1 MATTIEQLEL
11 EVQSNT
17 ASAVSGLEALSET
30 LGKVKTATKGGMG
43 LTSVSK
49 RLESLNTAL
58 SALNTG
64 NFDKISKVA
73 ESLEKLKSVSG
84 VKISPS
90 IANQLSK
97 ISAAADTLNNTNFGG
112 IQTMKNA
119 LAPLNNVTASE
130 GLKNTISQLKSA
142 AKLPGILSGADWT
155 GMRGQI
161 EQMVNALAPLKTL
174 EVGTGLGTAVSQ
186 LRSVTKI
193 SDTLDK
199 VDWSKFTAQIQQL
212 SNALAPLATQLNT
225 IGNAFSQL
233 PSEIKQVVAATN
245 QLTSANSGAT
255 RSYTS
260 LWAKASVFGSVMKR
274 GASMIASWIQQS
286 NQYVEDINLFDASMG
301 KYAESAQNYAEKVGE
316 VLGIDPG
323 EFMRN
328 QGTFNTIIT
337 GFGVVSD
344 KAYMM
349 SQNLTQLSYDLASF
363 FNISFDSAMKK
374 VQSGIS
380 GELEPMRALGY
391 DLSVARL
398 QEEALALGIKKKVSA
413 MTQAEKSQLRYY
425 AMLTQVTTAQGDMAR
440 TLNAPANQIRVL
452 KAQLTQCARALGNIF
467 IPALNAVLPYV
478 IAVTKAVRK
487 LAEGIANLVG
497 FELPEVDYSGLSSI
511 TGVADDMDESM
522 EDATATAKKLKRTI
536 MGFDELNVLQKADD
550 SSKTSTGS
558 GLGSNDLGIDL
569 PSYDFLGDAVD
580 NRVDSII
587 AQIKSCLQEIT
598 AIVSG
603 FALAIGTILVV
614 TGANIPV
621 GLGLMAAGAVGLAAT
636 IAANWSGMSQRLASV
651 LTVVTGV
658 LGGFLLAV
666 GAFLAL
672 TGGNV
677 PLGIGLMAAGAVS
690 LGTAATINWKFLN
703 GNLTNALSVLTGIV
717 GGALLGIGAMLAFSG
732 ADVPLGIGLMA
743 VGAVNMAA
751 AVGLNWNAMS
761 EPLRKAIGVLEAV
774 IGGAMLVFGAIAA
787 FTGVDIPLGVAMM
800 VIGATSLTSA
810 VALNWNALTGD
821 VKNALATLTAI
832 VSGAL
837 LGIGAM
843 LAFSGA
849 DVPLG
854 IGLMAVG
861 AVNMAAAVGLNW
873 NAMSEPLRKAIG
885 VLEAVIGG
893 AMLVFGAIAA
903 FTGVDIPLGV
913 AMMVIGATSL
923 TSAVALNWNA
933 LTGDVKNAL
942 ATLTAIVSGA
952 LIGVGAILALS
963 TPTST
968 ALGIAM
974 IAAGAVGIV
983 STASLNWG
991 GMTEKIK
998 SVLKEIGIAVGGSL
1012 LAVGAILALSNPAA
1026 MPIGIGMMVAGAASL
1041 AAGVALNWGTIG
1053 EKVKSCLVTITKMF
1067 VGASLA
1073 ALGVM
1078 LLGTGIGTPLGL
1090 GLIAAGLVGLVKPES
1105 FNVQNLV
1112 KLGSDAVNGI
1122 TTGVQTAWSNLQTVC
1137 SNLFQSLKDNVTSAM
1152 DTVKTAVVEK
1162 WNAVTDFMSTVPE
1175 KVGNAVNAVGAWFGG
1190 LPDKIA
1196 YSLGFAL
1203 GHTLKWAADTKTAME
1218 ENVSQA
1224 VTSAVQWFTGL
1235 PERISGGLESART
1248 SIAAWG
1254 TNVYGSVT
1262 EAASQS
1268 VTSAQ
1273 TWFTSLPERISSS
1286 ISGTYEKVATWGAET
1301 KARFNEA
1308 AAGIITETIMKFSDF
1323 AQKFYDSIS
1332 KTGEAIAKWGTD
1344 MVKKAKKAAGDVVN
1358 AVVKGIK
1365 ELPDKLKK
1373 LGQDIVDGFVKGIT
1387 DAWKT
1392 ITDAVSN
1399 FVDSFV
1405 NGFKNG
1411 LGIHS
1416 PSTVFQS
1423 IGLNVVAGL
1432 QNGLRNIGSV
1442 FTSAFSTIGSW
1453 VSGFGKNMYTWGSDL
1468 MGNMV
1473 SGISSGLR
1481 TLKDKVSEAA
1491 STIRSYLHFSQPD
1504 VGPLADF
1511 NTWMPDMMSQ
1521 LAGGIAKDTDKV
1533 RKQVENLAGVMSL
1546 EPTVQANVNAAGG
1559 TPAVRTNSGDNTAE
1573 LANAV
1578 YNAVSAALHEQNS
1591 SEDSGTPI
1599 VINLGNEQIASFMVK
1614 QNRRA
1619 ALISGGRA

>member
-30 LGKVKTATKGGMG
+30 LGKVKAAAKGGMG

-64 NFDKISKVA
+64 NFDKLSKVA

-90 IANQLSK
+90 IANQLTK

-186 LRSVTKI
+186 LKAVTKI
-193 SDTLDK
+193 SDALGK

-260 LWAKASVFGSVMKR
+260 LWAKASIFGNVMKR
-274 GASMIASWIQQS
+274 VTSMIASWIQQS

-301 KYAESAQNYAEKVGE
+301 KYAESAQDYAEKVGE

-497 FELPEVDYSGLSSI
+497 FELSEVDYSGLGSI
-511 TGVADDMDESM
+511 TGAADDMDESM
-522 EDATATAKKLKRTI
+522 ENATDTAKKLKRTI

-569 PSYDFLGDAVD
+569 PSYDFLGDAVS
-580 NRVDSII
+580 NRVDEIIRKMKEWLGLTGEINNLNDLLHTRLGRILTTVGAIGAGLAAWKISNAVISGLKYLEELKKSGLSNAVTIAVGISLLVTGVALEWAGIMDAIQNEVNKMNFAQII
-587 AQIKSCLQEIT
+587 AGMLFTVAGGAVLGKGLARWIT
-598 AIVSG
+598 TAFKGSAVARAIEAAAANLGGVSVSAAG
-603 FALAIGTILVV
+603 AALGAGAAGIIAGIPAYLVGIWDALKNGLNWLNGLLIPAGSTAAVAGAGAIFAALGGSIGSLGGPVLAGIGALVGLAIGLVTDGIIAVKEHWTEITGWFSQKWAGVKSWWSSTVSPFFASIGDGIKNGLETAKQAV
-614 TGANIPV
+614 TE
-621 GLGLMAAGAVGLAAT
+621 
-636 IAANWSGMSQRLASV
+636 
-651 LTVVTGV
+651 
-658 LGGFLLAV
+658 
-666 GAFLAL
+666 
-672 TGGNV
+672 
-677 PLGIGLMAAGAVS
+677 
-690 LGTAATINWKFLN
+690 KF
-703 GNLTNALSVLTGIV
+703 
-717 GGALLGIGAMLAFSG
+717 
-732 ADVPLGIGLMA
+732 
-743 VGAVNMAA
+743 
-751 AVGLNWNAMS
+751 
-761 EPLRKAIGVLEAV
+761 
-774 IGGAMLVFGAIAA
+774 
-787 FTGVDIPLGVAMM
+787 
-800 VIGATSLTSA
+800 
-810 VALNWNALTGD
+810 
-821 VKNALATLTAI
+821 TAI
-832 VSGAL
+832 T
-837 LGIGAM
+837 
-843 LAFSGA
+843 
-849 DVPLG
+849 D
-854 IGLMAVG
+854 
-861 AVNMAAAVGLNW
+861 
-873 NAMSEPLRKAIG
+873 
-885 VLEAVIGG
+885 
-893 AMLVFGAIAA
+893 
-903 FTGVDIPLGV
+903 
-913 AMMVIGATSL
+913 
-923 TSAVALNWNA
+923 
-933 LTGDVKNAL
+933 
-942 ATLTAIVSGA
+942 
-952 LIGVGAILALS
+952 
-963 TPTST
+963 
-968 ALGIAM
+968 
-974 IAAGAVGIV
+974 
-983 STASLNWG
+983 
-991 GMTEKIK
+991 
-998 SVLKEIGIAVGGSL
+998 
-1012 LAVGAILALSNPAA
+1012 
-1026 MPIGIGMMVAGAASL
+1026 
-1041 AAGVALNWGTIG
+1041 
-1053 EKVKSCLVTITKMF
+1053 F
-1067 VGASLA
+1067 VGSVPDKIR
-1073 ALGVM
+1073 G
-1078 LLGTGIGTPLGL
+1078 
-1090 GLIAAGLVGLVKPES
+1090 
-1105 FNVQNLV
+1105 
-1112 KLGSDAVNGI
+1112 
-1122 TTGVQTAWSNLQTVC
+1122 
-1137 SNLFQSLKDNVTSAM
+1137 AM

-1175 KVGNAVNAVGAWFGG
+1175 KVGNVVNAVGQWFSG

-1286 ISGTYEKVATWGAET
+1286 ISGTYERVAAWGAET

-1308 AAGIITETIMKFSDF
+1308 AASIITETIMKFSDF

-1365 ELPDKLKK
+1365 ELPDKLKA
-1373 LGQDIVDGFVKGIT
+1373 LGKDIVDGFVQGLK
-1387 DAWKT
+1387 DAWKS
-1392 ITDAVSN
+1392 ITDAVKS

-1591 SEDSGTPI
+1591 GEDSGTPI

>member
-1 MATTIEQLEL
+1 MSTTIEQLEL

-30 LGKVKTATKGGMG
+30 LGKVKTAAKGGMG

-97 ISAAADTLNNTNFGG
+97 ISAAADTLNNTNFSG
-112 IQTMKNA
+112 IQTMTNA

-161 EQMVNALAPLKTL
+161 EQMVRALEPLKTL

-186 LRSVTKI
+186 LRSVTKV
-193 SDTLDK
+193 SDALDK
-199 VDWSKFTAQIQQL
+199 VDWSKFTVQIQQL

-225 IGNAFSQL
+225 IGNAFSHL

-274 GASMIASWIQQS
+274 GASMIASCIQQS
-286 NQYVEDINLFDASMG
+286 NQYVEDVNLFDASMG

-398 QEEALALGIKKKVSA
+398 QEEALALGITKKVSA

-440 TLNAPANQIRVL
+440 TLNAPANQLRVL
-452 KAQLTQCARALGNIF
+452 RAQITQCERALGNIF

-487 LAEGIANLVG
+487 LAEGIASLVG

-511 TGVADDMDESM
+511 TGAADDMDESM
-522 EDATATAKKLKRTI
+522 SDATDTANKLKRTI
-536 MGFDELNVLQKADD
+536 MGFDELNVLQKDTSKD
-550 SSKTSTGS
+550 SSAGS

-569 PSYDFLGDAVD
+569 PSYDFLGDAVS
-580 NRVDSII
+580 NRVDEVIRKMKEWLGLTEEINSLNDLLHTRLGRILTTVGAIGAGLAAWKISNAVISGLKYLEELKKSGLSSAMTIAIGISLLVTGVALEWAGIMDAIQNEVNKMNFAQII
-587 AQIKSCLQEIT
+587 AGMLFTAAGGAVLGKGLASWIT
-598 AIVSG
+598 TAFKGSAVARAIQAAAANLGGVS
-603 FALAIGTILVV
+603 VS
-614 TGANIPV
+614 
-621 GLGLMAAGAVGLAAT
+621 AAGAALGAGAAGIIAGIPAYLVGVWDALKNGLNWLNGLLIPAGSTAAVAGAGAIFAALGGKIGTLGGPLVAGVSALIGLVIGLATDA
-636 IAANWSGMSQRLASV
+636 IVANWDTITAWWKNSV
-651 LTVVTGV
+651 LPA
-658 LGGFLLAV
+658 LK
-666 GAFLAL
+666 AF
-672 TGGNV
+672 
-677 PLGIGLMAAGAVS
+677 P
-690 LGTAATINWKFLN
+690 
-703 GNLTNALSVLTGIV
+703 SVV
-717 GGALLGIGAMLAFSG
+717 GGAFSTAKDYVVEKFAGIK
-732 ADVPLGIGLMA
+732 DA
-743 VGAVNMAA
+743 VV
-751 AVGLNWNAMS
+751 
-761 EPLRKAIGVLEAV
+761 EK
-774 IGGAMLVFGAIAA
+774 F
-787 FTGVDIPLGVAMM
+787 
-800 VIGATSLTSA
+800 
-810 VALNWNALTGD
+810 
-821 VKNALATLTAI
+821 TAI
-832 VSGAL
+832 TDFVGS
-837 LGIGAM
+837 
-843 LAFSGA
+843 
-849 DVPLG
+849 VP
-854 IGLMAVG
+854 
-861 AVNMAAAVGLNW
+861 
-873 NAMSEPLRKAIG
+873 
-885 VLEAVIGG
+885 
-893 AMLVFGAIAA
+893 
-903 FTGVDIPLGV
+903 
-913 AMMVIGATSL
+913 
-923 TSAVALNWNA
+923 
-933 LTGDVKNAL
+933 
-942 ATLTAIVSGA
+942 
-952 LIGVGAILALS
+952 
-963 TPTST
+963 
-968 ALGIAM
+968 
-974 IAAGAVGIV
+974 
-983 STASLNWG
+983 
-991 GMTEKIK
+991 EKIR
-998 SVLKEIGIAVGGSL
+998 G
-1012 LAVGAILALSNPAA
+1012 
-1026 MPIGIGMMVAGAASL
+1026 
-1041 AAGVALNWGTIG
+1041 
-1053 EKVKSCLVTITKMF
+1053 
-1067 VGASLA
+1067 
-1073 ALGVM
+1073 
-1078 LLGTGIGTPLGL
+1078 
-1090 GLIAAGLVGLVKPES
+1090 
-1105 FNVQNLV
+1105 
-1112 KLGSDAVNGI
+1112 
-1122 TTGVQTAWSNLQTVC
+1122 
-1137 SNLFQSLKDNVTSAM
+1137 AM

-1175 KVGNAVNAVGAWFGG
+1175 KIGNAVNAVGTWFGG

-1224 VTSAVQWFTGL
+1224 VTSAVQWFSGL

-1268 VTSAQ
+1268 VTTAQ

-1286 ISGTYEKVATWGAET
+1286 ISGTYERVAMWGAET

-1308 AAGIITETIMKFSDF
+1308 AASIITETIMKFSDF

-1365 ELPDKLKK
+1365 ELPDKLKA
-1373 LGQDIVDGFVKGIT
+1373 LGKDIADGFVQGLK
-1387 DAWKT
+1387 DAWKS
-1392 ITDAVSN
+1392 ITDAVKSL
-1399 FVDSFV
+1399 VDSFV

-1468 MGNMV
+1468 MHNMV

-1481 TLKDKVSEAA
+1481 TLKDKVAEAA

-1533 RKQVENLAGVMSL
+1533 RKQVESLAGVMSL
-1546 EPTVQANVNAAGG
+1546 EPTMQANVNAAGG